1 MQKRIR
7 ELRRENALTQKQ
19 AADCLKISQ
28 SYYSKLESGKRK
40 LTTKII
46 KELSILYNTSMDYIM
61 KRTDIKE
68 PHPKPSK
75 K

>member
-7 ELRRENALTQKQ
+7 ELRRENSLTQKQ
-19 AADCLKISQ
+19 AADYLKISQ

-40 LTTKII
+40 LSTNII
-46 KELSILYNTSMDYIM
+46 KELSILYNTSMDYIL
-61 KRTDIKE
+61 KRTDIKQ
-68 PHPKPSK
+68 PYPKPSK